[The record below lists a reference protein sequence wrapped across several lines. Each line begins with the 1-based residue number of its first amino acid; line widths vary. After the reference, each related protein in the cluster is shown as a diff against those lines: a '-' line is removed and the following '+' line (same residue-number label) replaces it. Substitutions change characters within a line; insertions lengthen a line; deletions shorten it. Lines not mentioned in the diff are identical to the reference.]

1 MLSVFRDN
9 LNDIYIYIFWSP
21 KFLHQAVM
29 IDEISLSIWEF
40 YFIGYRKQYV
50 ENLGT
55 DDLCDFQEKTQGEK
69 LHKLVVTVSSPLS
82 SSTIPRYFFFFCAL
96 VPWSLIVCVT
106 FWLICFENI
115 RSTLTFELVC
125 DILLSQMPLFLLSV
139 LIEVQPANFQVLENS
154 SESCIKM

>member
-82 SSTIPRYFFFFCAL
+82 SSTIPRYFFFLRTCTLIPYSLCYLLAYLLWEYPVNSNFWISLWYFVEPNATIS
-96 VPWSLIVCVT
+96 VERTYWSAACKFSGIG
-106 FWLICFENI
+106 
-115 RSTLTFELVC
+115 
-125 DILLSQMPLFLLSV
+125 
-139 LIEVQPANFQVLENS
+139 
-154 SESCIKM
+154 K